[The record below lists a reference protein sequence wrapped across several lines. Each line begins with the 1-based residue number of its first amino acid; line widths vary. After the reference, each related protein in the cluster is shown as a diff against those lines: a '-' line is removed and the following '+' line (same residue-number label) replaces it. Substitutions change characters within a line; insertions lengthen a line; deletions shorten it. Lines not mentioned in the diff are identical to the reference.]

1 MAVDPLKNKPI
12 NRALQYKKE
21 SVEKGK
27 GVKLYDVDLA
37 IAEHMI
43 DTVLPTVE
51 IFEEKQKIPVV
62 YGNPERWKAIQ
73 KDGFLR
79 DRKGVLQIPLV
90 MFKRNSIARDD
101 SFANTMN
108 RHVSYPSVSRYSK
121 KHKYDKFSAMTGT
134 KRPVELYD
142 VVMPDYVNI
151 TYEVIIWTDF
161 TEHMNKIVE
170 AFQYA
175 TDEYWGDKE
184 GFKFRVKIDNF
195 DNTTEVSEGSQR
207 IVRTNFT
214 MAVYAYL
221 LPEQFDNETT
231 HKKSLRPKKVV
242 WGTETDLTG
251 LGRGG
256 SVTNSQ
262 LEKQL
267 YNEYSDIIDF
277 MSIRGSQEATFVDAD
292 TVKLQNVEL
301 PKLPPDLVGVFDT
314 NDWFRVYINGV
325 FIPNSKYSYT
335 GSYGDNEI
343 YFNFSTG
350 SLSVSGS
357 YPDDLQS
364 SATDLGYILESDDEF
379 GITGKFI
386 EL

>member
-1 MAVDPLKNKPI
+1 MAIDPLKKLPN

-21 SVEKGK
+21 SIEKGK

-51 IFEEKQKIPVV
+51 IFQEKQKIPVV
-62 YGNPERWKAIQ
+62 YGNPERWKSVQ
-73 KDGFLR
+73 KDGYLR
-79 DRKGVLQIPLV
+79 DKKGMLQIPLV
-90 MFKRNSIARDD
+90 MFKRNSISRDD
-101 SFANTMN
+101 AFANTMN
-108 RHVSYPSVSRYSK
+108 RHISYPSISRYSK
-121 KHKYDKFSAMTGT
+121 KHRYDKFSAMTGT
-134 KRPVELYD
+134 QKPVELYD

-175 TDEYWGDKE
+175 TDEYWGDKG
-184 GFKFRVKIDNF
+184 GFKFRVKIDSF
-195 DNTTEVSEGSQR
+195 DNTTELSEGSQR

-221 LPEQFDNETT
+221 LPEQFDNEST
-231 HKKSLRPKKVV
+231 HRKSMSGKKVV

-251 LGRGG
+251 GEI
-256 SVTNSQ
+256 SFS
-262 LEKQL
+262 KQTV
-267 YNEYSDIIDF
+267 YNEYSDVIDF
-277 MSIRGSQEATFVDAD
+277 MSLRGSQEAVFVDAD
-292 TVKLQNVEL
+292 TVKLTNVEL
-301 PKLPPDLVGVFDT
+301 PKLPPELDGVFNV

-325 FIPNSKYSYT
+325 FIPHTKYSYT
-335 GSYGDNEI
+335 GSFTDNEI

-350 SLSVSGS
+350 SLSVGGV

-364 SATDLGYILESDDEF
+364 SGTDLGYILENDDEY
-379 GITGKFI
+379 GITGKFK